1 MKTAAYIGKL
11 ASAGV
16 DLKVAQAHGE
26 ALEEAVTED
35 YVTKDYLSARL
46 TELESKLRMEIYRVA
61 TAQVLALAGIMF
73 ALLKLVK

>member
-1 MKTAAYIGKL
+1 MRTAAYIGKL

-26 ALEEAVTED
+26 ALEEAVTD
-35 YVTKDYLSARL
+35 DDVTRDFLDARL
-46 TELESKLRMEIYRVA
+46 TELEGRLRMEIYRVA